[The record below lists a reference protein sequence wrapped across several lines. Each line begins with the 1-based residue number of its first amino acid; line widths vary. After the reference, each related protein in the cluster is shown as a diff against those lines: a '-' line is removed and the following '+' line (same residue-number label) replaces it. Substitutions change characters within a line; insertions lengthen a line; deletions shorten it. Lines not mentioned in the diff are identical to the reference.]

1 MAKAQGRNISVFE
14 NVYRRG
20 FRGRIVPVMP
30 TITFP
35 THFATATG
43 RFTEH
48 HGVTNNAYYAPDLNA
63 SFSYAR
69 PADNADSRFWNFNG
83 NEPIWITNQRHGS
96 RTSCTYFWPGSFA
109 SYGGK
114 KPAKLS
120 PVYNESIPITVR
132 IDEILE
138 WMKEDENMTFCAF
151 YVNEP
156 DAAGHR
162 YGPNSVEVMNK
173 IEELNTI
180 LQYLINK
187 INAIS
192 KLHDVLNVII
202 TSDHGMAYVPE
213 ENKIPIYD
221 IIRPDD
227 YIPNWSDIFLGIWPK
242 PGMCSL

>member
-1 MAKAQGRNISVFE
+1 
-14 NVYRRG
+14 
-20 FRGRIVPVMP
+20 
-30 TITFP
+30 
-35 THFATATG
+35 
-43 RFTEH
+43 
-48 HGVTNNAYYAPDLNA
+48 
-63 SFSYAR
+63 
-69 PADNADSRFWNFNG
+69 
-83 NEPIWITNQRHGS
+83 
-96 RTSCTYFWPGSFA
+96 
-109 SYGGK
+109 
-114 KPAKLS
+114 
-120 PVYNESIPITVR
+120 
-132 IDEILE
+132 
-138 WMKEDENMTFCAF
+138 MTFCAF

-192 KLHDVLNVII
+192 KLRDVLNVII

-227 YIPNWSDIFLGIWPK
+227 YMPNWSDIFLGIWPK